1 MTPHPASPS
10 TPLLG
15 LANILASESSARPG
29 WARIPYG
36 EWPHEEGLQRFGRAE
51 ADEMVGYFRNGW
63 NTLKR
68 AVSGLPIFK
77 GHPDLAPELRRQL
90 PRIEDSTTRRR
101 LETRIAALD
110 RQYPDTARYGAI
122 GDMEAR
128 DDGLYL
134 RPVLADTGSALVRDQ
149 GLKCFSPHW
158 LAQRVENPGGRPVFR
173 PVALLS
179 IGLTDRP
186 NIAGTSLVNQQP
198 ALMHQALL
206 LELLAALGREL
217 PADATPEQIEAELT
231 AAIPVAT
238 ALRKKPV
245 PTEDAAL
252 ANEKAVALANE
263 LTALRTEL
271 GVRKSEIENQKSKIE
286 NLASSLANERTAHA
300 AITTARD
307 ALLVATA
314 IREGRIPE
322 SARPVWLSRLARD
335 FTTESAA
342 LANESA
348 ALKTAARTQSLGD
361 HKPANAAADEFTAL
375 VNEALPRH
383 GHDWARSWAAVKST
397 PRGQSLYARMQT
409 TTPA

>member
-1 MTPHPASPS
+1 MSVSPPTS
-10 TPLLG
+10 APLLG
-15 LANILASESSARPG
+15 LANILATDSGARPG

-51 ADEMVGYFRNGW
+51 AEEMVSYFRNGW

-77 GHPDLAPELRRQL
+77 GHPDLATELRRQL
-90 PRIEDSTTRRR
+90 PRIEDSTTKCR
-101 LETRIAALD
+101 LESRIASLD
-110 RQYPDTARYGAI
+110 RQYPDSARYGAI

-134 RPVLADTGSALVRDQ
+134 RPVLADTGAALVRDQ

-158 LAQRVENPGGRPVFR
+158 LAQRVENPGGRTVFR

-198 ALMHQALL
+198 AFMHQALL

-217 PADATPEQIEAELT
+217 PAEATPEQIEAELT
-231 AAIPVAT
+231 AAIPIAT
-238 ALRKKPV
+238 ALRKKPEA
-245 PTEDAAL
+245 PL
-252 ANEKAVALANE
+252 ANEDSVRTALANE
-263 LTALRTEL
+263 LTSLRA
-271 GVRKSEIENQKSKIE
+271 EIENQKSKME
-286 NLASSLANERTAHA
+286 NLSASLANERTAHA
-300 AITTARD
+300 TTTTARNT
-307 ALLVATA
+307 LLVASA
-314 IREGRIPE
+314 IREGRILE
-322 SARPVWLSRLARD
+322 STRDVWLSRLDRD
-335 FTTESAA
+335 FASESAA

-348 ALKTAARTQSLGD
+348 ALKTAPRTHALGER
-361 HKPANAAADEFTAL
+361 KPANAAADEFTAL

-397 PRGQSLYARMQT
+397 PRGQSLYTRMQT
-409 TTPA
+409 TTSA